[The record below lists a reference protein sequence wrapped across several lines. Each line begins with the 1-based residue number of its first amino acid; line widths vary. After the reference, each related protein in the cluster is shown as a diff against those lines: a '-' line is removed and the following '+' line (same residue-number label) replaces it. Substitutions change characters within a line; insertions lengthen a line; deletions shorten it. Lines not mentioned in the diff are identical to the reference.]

1 MRPGKIVEFH
11 SKNQGLESIGLKKLE
26 CGQFRP
32 VPSGSVRF
40 RPVPSGSVR
49 FRPVPS
55 GSVRFRPVP
64 SGSVRF
70 RPVPSGSVRFR
81 PVPSGA
87 VRFRPVPSG
96 SVRFRPVPSGR
107 HVTRRLSVV
116 EADGAAAERPDG
128 EDGMERKMVRV
139 ARANVGDHLL
149 FCVVMT
155 LLAGVYDAAPW
166 CTIARTSSGGWG
178 GSYRRL
184 RQVLDERLQHTAML
198 DLMGLLS
205 SVFWFGLS

>member
-1 MRPGKIVEFH
+1 MWLDAV
-11 SKNQGLESIGLKKLE
+11 S
-26 CGQFRP
+26 
-32 VPSGSVRF
+32 SVRF

-55 GSVRFRPVP
+55 GS
-64 SGSVRF
+64 
-70 RPVPSGSVRFR
+70 
-81 PVPSGA
+81 

-155 LLAGVYDAAPW
+155 LRAGVYDAAPW

-178 GSYRRL
+178 ARIIDFDKYWTSVSSIRLCWILWDFSAGCFGSGCPSNENGRRSG
-184 RQVLDERLQHTAML
+184 RVQTRRFT
-198 DLMGLLS
+198 
-205 SVFWFGLS
+205 